1 MGKMSEVI
9 MGVIMLLIS
18 YFVVVNIGLGIGDR
32 FTTSDSLAINQ
43 TENPDGYEA
52 QQNLSASFYDNI
64 QFTDILIFIAIAA
77 AALWVLKAFGVLG

>member
-32 FTTSDSLAINQ
+32 FTTSQSLAINQ
-43 TENPDGYEA
+43 TENPEGYAA

>member
-18 YFVVVNIGLGIGDR
+18 YFVVINIGLGIGDR
-32 FTTSDSLAINQ
+32 FTTSASLAINE
-43 TENPDGYEA
+43 TENPEGYAA
-52 QQNLSASFYDNI
+52 QANLSASFYDNI